1 MKEFVVTAEKTI
13 EFRDYQEPALK
24 SDEVRVKAI
33 VSGIKHGTE
42 LTLYTGQTPFIEKSF
57 DPEYRLFMER
67 TPEGRGFYPINLGSW
82 LTGEVVEVGS
92 DVSDFKVGDRV
103 HGEMAHRP
111 TNVKKAKNLYHL
123 PENMKPETALF
134 TDPTIY
140 ALTAC
145 HDAEIKVGDNVA
157 VFGLGVL
164 GLMAVQVARL
174 SGAEKVFAVDL
185 FENRLKLAK
194 DFGADEV
201 FNPRECDAA
210 LEIKK
215 ATNKKGVDVAIEISG
230 SYSAL
235 DTAVKSIHVSGLI
248 VAASYYKGERTL
260 NLGGEWHHN
269 RPTLKSSMP
278 VWGMPHRCYPM
289 WDLARIE
296 KTAIRLLE
304 TGRVITDPIISK
316 RYRYEDAIEAYQF
329 IYAHPDQ
336 TIKTLLDYT

>member
-1 MKEFVVTAEKTI
+1 MKEFVVTGERTI
-13 EFRDYQEPALK
+13 EFRDYQESPLK
-24 SDEVRVKAI
+24 PDEVRVKAI

-42 LTLYTGQTPFIEKSF
+42 LTLYTGHTPFVDKAF

-67 TPEGRGFYPINLGSW
+67 STGSSFYPLNLGSW

-92 DVSDFKVGDRV
+92 EVRDFKIGDHV
-103 HGEMAHRP
+103 HGPMAHRP
-111 TNVKKAKNLYHL
+111 TNVAKEKNLYHL
-123 PENMKPETALF
+123 PGDMKPETALF

-164 GLMAVQVARL
+164 GLIAVQIARL

-185 FENRLKLAK
+185 FENRLNLAK
-194 DFGADEV
+194 DFGADGM

-210 LEIKK
+210 FEIKK
-215 ATNKKGVDVAIEISG
+215 ATDKKGVDVAIEISG

-235 DTAVKSIHVSGLI
+235 DTAVKSVHVCGTI
-248 VAASYYKGERTL
+248 VAASYYKGERAL

-289 WDLARIE
+289 WDLKRIE
-296 KTAIRLLE
+296 KTAIHLLE
-304 TGRVITDPIISK
+304 TGRVVTDPIISK
-316 RYRYEDAIEAYQF
+316 RYHYEDAIEAYQF
-329 IYAHPDQ
+329 IDKHPDQ
-336 TIKTLLDYT
+336 TIKTLLDYK